1 MQAVEYFEVECPEA
15 LGAEYYKQI
24 ANDVLLD
31 HNLLRVIYKLHIFID
46 PKVPVFIA
54 VGILK
59 RITTIVRVGDFAN
72 VNPQEGK
79 MTLVMSDETYLAP
92 MLKIFWQRFG
102 KEKVEQPDRFTVILY
117 NVPVSPQE
125 IEDIV
130 VADPSES
137 LHKDLIYAFRCIAPE
152 GFRLRSEV
160 FTLDKFVFVAS
171 ENTLAEDIN
180 TLVREKFALMSE
192 VPP

>member
-54 VGILK
+54 VGVLK
-59 RITTIVRVGDFAN
+59 RITTVVRVGDFAN

-152 GFRLRSEV
+152 GFRLRSEI